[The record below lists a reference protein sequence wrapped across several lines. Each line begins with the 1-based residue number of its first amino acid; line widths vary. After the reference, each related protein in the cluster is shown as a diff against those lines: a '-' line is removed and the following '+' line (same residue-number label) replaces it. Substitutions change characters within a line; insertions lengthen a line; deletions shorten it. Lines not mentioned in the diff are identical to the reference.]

1 MGFSTVALC
10 FGLLHTLREM
20 KTQLDET
27 DIQLLN
33 LLQRDGRITN
43 ADLAKAVGL
52 SAPSVLQRVRALE
65 KAGIIKDY
73 VTVLDAEKLG
83 RKLTAFINVSLSL
96 HESQPIERF
105 RKAVGEIPEV
115 IEVYNITGDYDFML
129 KVQCRDMRQ
138 YEAILR
144 DKITKIR
151 GIGKLNTSF
160 VLATSK
166 QTQEIPL

>member
-1 MGFSTVALC
+1 
-10 FGLLHTLREM
+10 M

-27 DIQLLN
+27 DVQILN

-52 SAPSVLQRVRALE
+52 SAPSVLLQRVRILE
-65 KAGIIKDY
+65 KSGIIKSY
-73 VTVLDAEKLG
+73 VTILDADRLG
-83 RKLTAFINVSLSL
+83 RKLIAFVNVSLAL

-105 RKAVGEIPEV
+105 RKSVQEIPE
-115 IEVYNITGDYDFML
+115 ITEVYNITGEYDFML
-129 KVQCRDMRQ
+129 KVQAKDMRH
-138 YEAILR
+138 YESILR

-160 VLATSK
+160 VLGTSK
-166 QTQEIPL
+166 YTTEIPL

>member
-1 MGFSTVALC
+1 
-10 FGLLHTLREM
+10 M
-20 KTQLDET
+20 KAQLDET

-33 LLQRDGRITN
+33 LLQKDGRITN

-52 SAPSVLQRVRALE
+52 SAPSVLQRIRVLE
-65 KAGIIKDY
+65 KSGIIRGY
-73 VTVLDAEKLG
+73 VAILDAEKLG
-83 RKLTAFINVSLSL
+83 RKLTAYINVSLSL

-105 RKAVGEIPEV
+105 RKAVADIPEV
-115 IEVYNITGDYDFML
+115 TEVHNITGDYDFML

-166 QTQEIPL
+166 QTLEVNL

>member
-1 MGFSTVALC
+1 
-10 FGLLHTLREM
+10 M
-20 KTQLDET
+20 KTQLDEI

-33 LLQRDGRITN
+33 LLQKDGRITN

-65 KAGIIKDY
+65 QSGIIRQY
-73 VTVLDAEKLG
+73 VTLLDPEKLG
-83 RKLTAFINVSLSL
+83 RKLTAFINVSLTL

-105 RKAVGEIPEV
+105 RKAVFDIPEV
-115 IEVYNITGDYDFML
+115 VEVYNITGDYDFII
-129 KVQCRDMRQ
+129 KVQARDMRH
-138 YEAILR
+138 YESILR

-160 VLATSK
+160 VLGTTK
-166 QTQEIPL
+166 QTLEIPL